1 MIWLDS
7 KWKGTPSMEQKR
19 GLVYLSAVIYTLI
32 TGFSFLFGK
41 IALNYASPMDILAHR
56 FSAAL
61 IALMGVQ
68 LFRGSFCKLTR
79 AKFIRILPLTLFYP
93 LLFFTFQT
101 YGLQK
106 ASSSEA
112 GIIFAAIPIF
122 TWILAALFL
131 KEKTN
136 RIQKLCIMASV
147 SGVVY
152 ISWQNG
158 TGMHFSISRGILLL
172 LVSALSYAAYSILA
186 KKMTKNF
193 SSVEMSCT
201 MIIISFVCFNLLAI
215 GRHLYNDSIS
225 CFWLPLVQADYVTAV
240 VYLGVLS
247 SLVTALLTNYV
258 LSKLEASKMSVFGNL
273 ATVISILAG
282 FLFLKEQLTPHH
294 VIGSILIVGGV
305 LGVNFLGDE
314 RLKH

>member
-1 MIWLDS
+1 
-7 KWKGTPSMEQKR
+7 MEQKH
-19 GLVYLSAVIYTLI
+19 GLIYLSAATYTLI

-41 IALNYASPMDILAHR
+41 IALQSAGPMDILAHR
-56 FSAAL
+56 FSAAFL
-61 IALMGVQ
+61 ALLTVR

-79 AKFIRILPLTLFYP
+79 AKFIRIMPLALFYP

-122 TWILAALFL
+122 TWILAAVFL
-131 KEKTN
+131 KERTN
-136 RIQKLCIMASV
+136 RIQKLCILTSV
-147 SGVVY
+147 FGVVY
-152 ISWQNG
+152 ISWQNSG
-158 TGMHFSISRGILLL
+158 SPHFSISRGILLL
-172 LVSALSYAAYSILA
+172 LVSALSYAAYSIFA
-186 KKMTKNF
+186 KKLTKNF
-193 SSVEMSCT
+193 SSAELSCT
-201 MIIISFVCFNLLAI
+201 MILISFFCFNLLAL
-215 GRHLYNDSIS
+215 GRHLYSGTLS
-225 CFWLPLVQADYVTAV
+225 SFWLPLARIDYLASV

-258 LSKLEASKMSVFGNL
+258 LSRIEASKMSVFGNL

-282 FLFLKEQLTPHH
+282 FLFLKEQITLHH
-294 VIGSILIVGGV
+294 IIGSILIVGGV
-305 LGVNFLGDE
+305 LGVNFLGDD

>member
-1 MIWLDS
+1 
-7 KWKGTPSMEQKR
+7 MEQKR
-19 GLVYLSAVIYTLI
+19 GLIYLSATIYTLI

-41 IALNYASPMDILAHR
+41 IALKYAGPMDILAHR

-61 IALMGVQ
+61 MALMVVQ
-68 LFRGSFCKLTR
+68 LFQGAFCKLTR
-79 AKFIRILPLTLFYP
+79 AKFIRILPLALFYP

-101 YGLQK
+101 YGLQR

-122 TWILAALFL
+122 TWILAAIFL

-136 RIQKLCIMASV
+136 RIQKLCIIASV

-158 TGMHFSISRGILLL
+158 AGQHFGVSRGILLL

-186 KKMTKNF
+186 KKMTRRF
-193 SSVEMSCT
+193 SSAELSCP
-201 MIIISFVCFNLLAI
+201 MIIISFFCFNLLAL
-215 GRHLYNDSIS
+215 GRHLYSGS
-225 CFWLPLVQADYVTAV
+225 LSSFWLPLARADYLAAIA
-240 VYLGVLS
+240 YLGILS

-273 ATVISILAG
+273 ATVISIFAG
-282 FLFLKEQLTPHH
+282 YLFLKEQLTPHH
-294 VIGSILIVGGV
+294 IIGSILIVGGV

>member
-1 MIWLDS
+1 
-7 KWKGTPSMEQKR
+7 MEQKH
-19 GLVYLSAVIYTLI
+19 GLIYLSAAAYTLI

-41 IALNYASPMDILAHR
+41 IALQSAGPIDILAHR

-61 IALMGVQ
+61 LAL
-68 LFRGSFCKLTR
+68 LTIRFFRGSFCKLTW
-79 AKFIRILPLTLFYP
+79 AKFIRIMPLALFYP

-122 TWILAALFL
+122 TWILAAVFL
-131 KEKTN
+131 KERTN
-136 RIQKLCIMASV
+136 RIQKLCILTSV
-147 SGVVY
+147 FGVVY
-152 ISWQNG
+152 ISWQNSG
-158 TGMHFSISRGILLL
+158 SLNFSISRGILLL
-172 LVSALSYAAYSILA
+172 LFSALSYAAYSIIA
-186 KKMTKNF
+186 KKLTKNF
-193 SSVEMSCT
+193 SSVELSCT
-201 MIIISFVCFNLLAI
+201 MIIISFFCFNLLAL
-215 GRHLYNDSIS
+215 GRHLYSGTLS
-225 CFWLPLVQADYVTAV
+225 SFWLPLAGIDYLASV

-258 LSKLEASKMSVFGNL
+258 LSRIEASKMSVFGNL

-282 FLFLKEQLTPHH
+282 FLFLKEQITLHH
-294 VIGSILIVGGV
+294 IIGSILIVGGV
-305 LGVNFLGDE
+305 LGVNFLGYD